1 MAASAASGACIPSSA
16 SWALPRPL
24 GVAGGDLASLA
35 QSPALLGLHR
45 AVNMTAPESGLRVAP
60 FQMPAPRLA
69 ASHSQR
75 EVKPGYPVLVS
86 RGSEPVASLSAS
98 LGEKDAG
105 IQEPSETCVQA
116 IRKLTDEVKNW
127 KLDPWGLCWE

>member
-35 QSPALLGLHR
+35 QRPALPGLHG
-45 AVNMTAPESGLRVAP
+45 AVNMTAPESGLRGAP
-60 FQMPAPRLA
+60 SQMLAPGWAGRP
-69 ASHSQR
+69 SQG
-75 EVKPGYPVLVS
+75 EGKPGYPGLVS
-86 RGSEPVASLSAS
+86 RDSEPVAPLSTS

-105 IQEPSETCVQA
+105 TREPSETWVSGHQKTH
-116 IRKLTDEVKNW
+116 R
-127 KLDPWGLCWE
+127 